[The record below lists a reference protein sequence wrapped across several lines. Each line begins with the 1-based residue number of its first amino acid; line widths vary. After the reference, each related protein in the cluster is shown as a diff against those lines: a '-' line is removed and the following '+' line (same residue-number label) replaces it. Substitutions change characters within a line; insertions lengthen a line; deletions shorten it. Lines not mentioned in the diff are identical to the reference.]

1 MTLPAKHCADTQSC
15 IKLLRI
21 VCRLK
26 PSCIST
32 LSSELECPSELS
44 TVARDAEA
52 AECAG
57 KAGKSNYLR
66 LPVASSKADKHSLE
80 GQLPAAL
87 EFVSGHLLQ
96 QHRVLIHCDAGKP
109 VWPTAGACCVTWFPS
124 CAAALSAAEWFHSKC
139 QVPLACVNA
148 LLMCDAAVPVSTPL
162 LQCPSQQL

>member
-15 IKLLRI
+15 IKLLRT

-26 PSCIST
+26 ASRIST

-44 TVARDAEA
+44 TVARDTEA

-109 VWPTAGACCVTWFPS
+109 AWPTACVRCVMWFPS
-124 CAAALSAAEWFHSKC
+124 CTAALSAAEWFHSKC
-139 QVPLACVNA
+139 QAPLACVNA
-148 LLMCDAAVPVSTPL
+148 LLLWDATVPVSTPL
-162 LQCPSQQL
+162 LQYPSQQL